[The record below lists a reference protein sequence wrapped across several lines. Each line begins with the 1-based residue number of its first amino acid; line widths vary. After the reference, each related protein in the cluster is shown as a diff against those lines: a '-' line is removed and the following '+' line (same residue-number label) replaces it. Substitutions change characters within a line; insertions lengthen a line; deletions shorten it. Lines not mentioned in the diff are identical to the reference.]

1 MVNENVCLIKMCYVL
16 PISMTIE
23 REVSI
28 GQGVSTNLLGA
39 FKEKL

>member
-1 MVNENVCLIKMCYVL
+1 MVNENLCLIKMCYVI

-28 GQGVSTNLLGA
+28 GQGVSTHLLAA
-39 FKEKL
+39 FKDKL